1 MQETVQRLRPWIM
14 RLCDSRPSTK
24 KTKGWCKPGI
34 LSEVLENAR
43 IARAE
48 ARPHSADENNYLLL
62 CNYLEGIIPE
72 LDRMQRSDKLT
83 LAKGV
88 NVMDVSDYSFPLQ
101 ALIVASSLNW
111 IYEHEE
117 NIVAVIPEAWEMIP
131 EGHDRP

>member
-1 MQETVQRLRPWIM
+1 M

-24 KTKGWCKPGI
+24 KTKGWCKPGN
-34 LSEVLENAR
+34 LSEVSENAR

-62 CNYLEGIIPE
+62 CNYVEGIIPE

-88 NVMDVSDYSFPLQ
+88 NVMDVSDYSFPL
-101 ALIVASSLNW
+101 
-111 IYEHEE
+111 
-117 NIVAVIPEAWEMIP
+117 
-131 EGHDRP
+131 RR